1 MWAAKLN
8 QMKATTELLDQDVL
22 SIDAPHQPRLGNFVV
37 GNNVELVKNLNSPV
51 AEFSGMWI
59 YGEVSSGRSHLLQ
72 GRYSAG
78 QEQGEN
84 CFFIN
89 CAELA
94 SAGEL
99 ALQRGFRHALESSSD
114 GLAKGRVLVAVD
126 DAQELKSNALGEELL
141 MALYN
146 HVLAVAGTLLITHN
160 QSALVENFD
169 LADLNSRMRSLSH
182 YQIVPLDDSGKA
194 RVLRLRAEERGYHLS
209 ESVLEY
215 WLRRGPRQ
223 LQVLLEDLE
232 KLDHATLQHKR
243 MLTIP
248 LLKEVLGY

>member
-1 MWAAKLN
+1 M
-8 QMKATTELLDQDVL
+8 LDQDVL
-22 SIDAPHQPRLGNFVV
+22 SIDMPHQPRLDNFVV
-37 GNNVELVKNLNSPV
+37 GNNVELLKNLHSEV
-51 AEFSGMWI
+51 DGFCGMWI
-59 YGEVSSGRSHLLQ
+59 HGEESSGRSHLLQ
-72 GRYSAG
+72 GRYSEG
-78 QEQGEN
+78 LEQGEN
-84 CFFIN
+84 CFFIG
-89 CAELA
+89 CADLA
-94 SAGEL
+94 NASEPIV
-99 ALQRGFRHALESSSD
+99 LQAFRPALESSV
-114 GLAKGRVLVAVD
+114 GQGRNVLVVVD
-126 DAQELKSNALGEELL
+126 DAQGMKSNASAEEQL

-146 HVLAVAGTLLITHN
+146 HLQAIKGTLLITHN
-160 QSALVENFD
+160 QSALLENFD

-182 YQIVPLDDSGKA
+182 YQIMPLDDKGKA

-243 MLTIP
+243 MLTVP